1 MKHNLDDELTPSKA
15 NIVEFERKRNEVR
28 FMRLQF
34 YRERT
39 STCTVTV
46 CDGALNDFCIS
57 AGILFVQ
64 IILFL
69 NFINL

>member
-1 MKHNLDDELTPSKA
+1 MIQMKHNLDDELIASNV

-46 CDGALNDFCIS
+46 CDRELNDFCIS

-64 IILFL
+64 IILF
-69 NFINL
+69 